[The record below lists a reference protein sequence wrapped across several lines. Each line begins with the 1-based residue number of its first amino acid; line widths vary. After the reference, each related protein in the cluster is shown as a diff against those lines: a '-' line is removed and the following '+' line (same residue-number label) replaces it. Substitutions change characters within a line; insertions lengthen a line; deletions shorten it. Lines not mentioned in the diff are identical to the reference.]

1 MKKLFSLLIM
11 AVAVLSLSA
20 GDRKTVA
27 ILGDSYSTFH
37 NYVTPDTNYVWY
49 KLPVLTVNTD
59 VSEVTQTWWHKFIS
73 ENGYKLGVNN
83 SFSGSTICYRG
94 YRGEDYKDR
103 SFITRAAYL
112 GNPDIIFIFG
122 ATNDSWAGVP
132 IGEYVYSDWT
142 DEQLYSFRPGM
153 ACLLKNI
160 KERYPNVD
168 IYFIMNDGLSD
179 AINESIRTLCGYYSV
194 PLIELEG
201 ISKQAG
207 HPDVKGM
214 SQIASQIAAYL
225 DSRK

>member
-49 KLPVLTVNTD
+49 QLPVLTKNTD

>member
-1 MKKLFSLLIM
+1 MKKLVLLMII
-11 AVAVLSLSA
+11 AVSVLSLSA

-27 ILGDSYSTFH
+27 ILGDLYSTFH

-49 KLPVLTVNTD
+49 HIPVLTDKTD
-59 VSEVTQTWWHKFIS
+59 VSEVTQTWWHKFVS

-103 SFITRAAYL
+103 SFITRMPYL

-132 IGEYVYSDWT
+132 IGEYVYSGWT
-142 DEQLYSFRPGM
+142 DEQLYSFRPGL

-179 AINESIRTLCGYYSV
+179 AINESIRNLCGHYSV

-214 SQIASQIAAYL
+214 SQIASQVAAYL
-225 DSRK
+225 DAR

>member
-49 KLPVLTVNTD
+49 KLPVLTMNTD

>member
-1 MKKLFSLLIM
+1 MII
-11 AVAVLSLSA
+11 AVSVLSLSA

-49 KLPVLTVNTD
+49 HIPVLTDKTD
-59 VSEVTQTWWHKFIS
+59 VSEVTQTWWHKFVS

-103 SFITRAAYL
+103 SFITRMPYL

-132 IGEYVYSDWT
+132 IGEYVYSGWT
-142 DEQLYSFRPGM
+142 DEQLYSFRPGL

-179 AINESIRTLCGYYSV
+179 AINESIRNLCGHYSV

-214 SQIASQIAAYL
+214 SQIASQVAAYL
-225 DSRK
+225 DAR

>member
-1 MKKLFSLLIM
+1 MKKLVLLMII
-11 AVAVLSLSA
+11 AVSVLSLSA

-49 KLPVLTVNTD
+49 HIPVLTDKTD
-59 VSEVTQTWWHKFIS
+59 VSEVTQTWWHKFVS

-103 SFITRAAYL
+103 SFITRMPYL

-132 IGEYVYSDWT
+132 IGEYVYSGWT
-142 DEQLYSFRPGM
+142 DEQLYSFRPGL

-179 AINESIRTLCGYYSV
+179 AINESIRNLCGHYSV

-214 SQIASQIAAYL
+214 SQIASQVAAYL
-225 DSRK
+225 DAR